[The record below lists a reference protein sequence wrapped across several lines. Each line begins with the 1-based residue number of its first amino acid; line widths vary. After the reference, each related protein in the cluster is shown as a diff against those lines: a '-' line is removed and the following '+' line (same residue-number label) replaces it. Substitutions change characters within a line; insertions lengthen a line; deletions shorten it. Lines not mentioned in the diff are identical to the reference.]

1 MSVALAGNSPAAFEI
16 KSASL
21 PLVALLLKSA
31 DLALLESEMAARFGD
46 IPDFFD
52 NDPLII
58 DLAPLKASQP
68 DAVVDFE
75 ALLPLLRAHRLQ
87 PLVARG
93 GSPAQMEAAAAAGL
107 VPTAEAVVPR
117 RAPAGEA
124 EPPPRPQSEA
134 QVVVAPP
141 PAPAE
146 AEARPAAPESV
157 QPLSALVI
165 DRPVRSG
172 QQVYARGRDLVV
184 MAMVNPGAEVI
195 ADGHIHVY
203 APLRGRAIAGAR
215 GDGSARIFALEM
227 TPELISIAGVYRTTD
242 TPLAPEVWGRA
253 AQIHLASDD
262 EGDKLIVTAI
272 SG

>member
-1 MSVALAGNSPAAFEI
+1 MSVALAGNTPSTFEI

-21 PLVALLLKSA
+21 PLVALLLKSP
-31 DLALLESEMAARFGD
+31 DLGLLERELAERFGD

-52 NDPLII
+52 QDPLVI
-58 DLAPLKASQP
+58 DLAPLNAIQP
-68 DAVVDFE
+68 EAVVDFQV
-75 ALLPLLRAHRLQ
+75 LLPLLQGHRLC
-87 PLVARG
+87 PLAVRG
-93 GSPAQMEAAAAAGL
+93 GSSAQMDAAQAAGL
-107 VPTAEAVVPR
+107 VITAEALMPR
-117 RAPAGEA
+117 RPPAVETS
-124 EPPPRPQSEA
+124 PPPRPQSEA
-134 QVVVAPP
+134 EVVVAT
-141 PAPAE
+141 PATPVVQE
-146 AEARPAAPESV
+146 AASEAAQWPS
-157 QPLSALVI
+157 SALVV

-195 ADGHIHVY
+195 SDGHIHVY

-253 AQIHLASDD
+253 AQIHLTSDGG
-262 EGDKLIVTAI
+262 GDKLIVTAI